1 MNDKQWQA
9 LLRVVGGEAVAPLP
23 VGFIIDSP
31 WLPGWAG
38 MSTLDYFVCGPR
50 WLEANLAAVRRFP
63 DVMFLPGF
71 WAEFGMCTEPSAF
84 GTKCTWHEKELPF
97 AHPVLKTPDEMA
109 ALAKP
114 DVRTD
119 GLLPFVLK
127 RLEHARPAIEAEGHA
142 IRFAVARGP
151 LNIASFLAG
160 STELLMAVKT
170 NPQEL
175 HAMLGVIT
183 DFLCDWLRAQAE
195 AFPTIQGIFLLDDL
209 VGFLGADDCRTFAA
223 PYLKK
228 AFHAFNSKI
237 RFFHNDAHGLVCA
250 PMLEEIGVNL
260 FNFSFQHSLGL
271 MRERAGPNVTLL
283 GNLPPRDVLA
293 AGTPEDVRKGVRAM
307 LGGLPDKRRLIVSC
321 GGGIP
326 PGVSTENIEAFV
338 KAVRKGE

>member
-1 MNDKQWQA
+1 MNDNQWHE
-9 LLRVVGGEAVAPLP
+9 LLAVVAGEAVTPLP

-38 MSTLDYFVCGPR
+38 MSTLDYFACGLR
-50 WLEANLAAVRRFP
+50 WSEANLAAVRKFP
-63 DVMFLPGF
+63 DITFLPGF

-84 GTKCTWHEKELPF
+84 GTKCTWHENDLPF
-97 AHPVLKTPDEMA
+97 AHPVLRTPDEMA
-109 ALAKP
+109 ALARP

-127 RLEHARPAIEAEGHA
+127 RLQHARPHIEAAGHA

-160 STELLMAVKT
+160 STEFLIAVKT
-170 NPQEL
+170 HPREV
-175 HAMLGVIT
+175 HAMLATIT
-183 DFLCDWLRAQAE
+183 DFLCGWLRVQAE
-195 AFPTIQGIFLLDDL
+195 AVPSIQGIFLLDDI

-228 AFHAFNSKI
+228 AFHAFDAKV

-250 PMLEEIGVNL
+250 PMLAEMGVNL
-260 FNFSFQHSLGL
+260 FNFSFQHPLGL
-271 MRERAGPNVTLL
+271 MREKAGPTVTLL

-293 AGTPEDVRKGVRAM
+293 AGSPEDVRKAVRAM
-307 LGGLPDKRRLIVSC
+307 LDAFPDRRRLIASC
-321 GGGIP
+321 GGGLP
-326 PGVSTENIEAFV
+326 PGVTTENLEAFL
-338 KAVRKGE
+338 AAARQG